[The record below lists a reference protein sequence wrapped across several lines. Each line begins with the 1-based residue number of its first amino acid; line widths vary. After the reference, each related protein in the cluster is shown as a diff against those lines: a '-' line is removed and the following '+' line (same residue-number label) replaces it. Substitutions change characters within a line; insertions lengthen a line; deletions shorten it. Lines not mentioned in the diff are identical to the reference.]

1 LNEIISDSVILL
13 ETAIGVVP
21 VTPSGRSIRET
32 VQDQLPFVY
41 QRIQRDLNQVSSSVM
56 DAIDKYSSQQQL

>member
-1 LNEIISDSVILL
+1 MIFL
-13 ETAIGVVP
+13 ETAVGVVP
-21 VTPSGRSIRET
+21 VTPAGRSIRET
-32 VQDQLPFVY
+32 VRDQLPFVY

>member
-1 LNEIISDSVILL
+1 VILL

-21 VTPSGRSIRET
+21 VTPSGRSIREA

-41 QRIQRDLNQVSSSVM
+41 QRVQRDLNQVSSSVM